1 MTNHTPKLTNREV
14 LERAHMLLAD
24 YLPLE
29 ADGYSCTTDD
39 LLDVL
44 LGVAANQGTI
54 EAVSADLVGSPDAE
68 TIRGYFKDQ
77 LRVEDLPDLERRL
90 NAALAHEI
98 PARVRRQARDVAI
111 DFHDRPYYGK
121 QPQAQGL
128 WVHGQ
133 ARDGTTCFYRVMTAY
148 VMVNHLRVTLVVR
161 FVLPEEETVDVLK
174 DVLKRVKRQGVQI
187 ARLFLDKGF
196 ASLAVQQY
204 LTRSRQPA
212 LIACP
217 IKGKTGGTH
226 ALCQGSK
233 SYLTAYTFRSGDTPW
248 TAQVA
253 VCRGFT
259 TARRTQRLKR
269 RPIWL
274 LFILIQLD
282 LSPRQARRIYRRRF
296 GIESSYRCAG
306 QVRGWTTSP
315 NPAYRFVLLA
325 LSFVLLNIWTHLRW
339 LFTQVPRRGRRWL
352 DVRAF
357 RLTRFIK
364 FLVRALE
371 HRYGC
376 STEITALAVPRP

>member
-54 EAVSADLVGSPDAE
+54 EAVCADLAGSPDAE

-325 LSFVLLNIWTHLRW
+325 LSFVLLNVWTHLRW
-339 LFTQVPRRGRRWL
+339 LFTQVPRRGGRWL
-352 DVRAF
+352 DVQRF
-357 RLTRFIK
+357 RLTRFIL
-364 FLVRALE
+364 FLRRALE
-371 HRYGC
+371 QRYGC
-376 STEITALAVPRP
+376 IYQILAPAVPQP